1 MILKDKKMKYDLSKA
16 TFIIPIRIESADRMR
31 NILTKLIFL
40 LENFQTKIIVKEVDT
55 KSVFQEDVL
64 PQLKEYFDNLDNLIH
79 IFEQSDD
86 PVFYRMKILNEMIAM
101 SNTDVVINS
110 DCDILLPIQS
120 YLDSYNLI
128 ISKNADVVYPYGEGN
143 YQKQV
148 FADDELVSE
157 FLSNDFDFSI
167 LDTKSNISTSDFG
180 WIQFFNRKVYIEGG
194 MENENFRGSSPE
206 DKERYHRFTMMGYVV
221 KRIDQFIYHLE
232 HSRGRNS
239 WPTSIEGN
247 PYMREN
253 FALWTTLQK
262 MSKQQ
267 LLEYYS
273 NQEYLKNY
281 L

>member
-1 MILKDKKMKYDLSKA
+1 MKYDLSKA

>member
-1 MILKDKKMKYDLSKA
+1 MDGYNFLIVKFILKV
-16 TFIIPIRIESADRMR
+16 EW
-31 NILTKLIFL
+31 
-40 LENFQTKIIVKEVDT
+40 
-55 KSVFQEDVL
+55 
-64 PQLKEYFDNLDNLIH
+64 
-79 IFEQSDD
+79 
-86 PVFYRMKILNEMIAM
+86 RMKTLG
-101 SNTDVVINS
+101 D
-110 DCDILLPIQS
+110 LL
-120 YLDSYNLI
+120 
-128 ISKNADVVYPYGEGN
+128 
-143 YQKQV
+143 
-148 FADDELVSE
+148 
-157 FLSNDFDFSI
+157 
-167 LDTKSNISTSDFG
+167 
-180 WIQFFNRKVYIEGG
+180 
-194 MENENFRGSSPE
+194 PE